1 MFLIV
6 LPDLAV
12 EESLLTRIQRG
23 EQQAISDT
31 YDLYFAPLYQYVR
44 MKTGDGSLAED
55 IVSEVFISLIESLNR
70 PSAPRKNLR
79 AWLFTV
85 ARNQIATH
93 YGKQKQLPLSDLED
107 WMPTSPDNNPEI
119 LAGDV
124 IELERVR
131 HALRMLVAEHQEVL
145 LLRFGQRLS
154 IKETADIMGKS
165 ASAIKSLQWRALDTL
180 RSILIEPRTEAS

>member
-6 LPDLAV
+6 LPDLEV
-12 EESLLTRIQRG
+12 EESLLSRIRTG
-23 EQQAISDT
+23 EKQAISDT

-124 IELERVR
+124 IELEKVR